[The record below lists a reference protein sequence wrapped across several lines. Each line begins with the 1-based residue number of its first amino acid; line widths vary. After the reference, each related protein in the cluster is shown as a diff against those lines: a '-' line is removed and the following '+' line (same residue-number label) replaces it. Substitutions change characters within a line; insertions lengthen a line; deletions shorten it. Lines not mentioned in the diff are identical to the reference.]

1 MKISIAIPAYEYSG
15 NGWFFLSYLIN
26 SVIEQDYT
34 DIEIVISDQSKTND
48 IKSIAIEY
56 SKHIDINYINNPLSG
71 MGCNFNNAVKHC
83 TGDLIKIM
91 CLDDYFVDSNALSK
105 IANHMKSNANVGW
118 LINGCI
124 HAQSMNKFYDRM
136 IPYYHEKIHLGAN
149 TISSP
154 SVLTMRNKDY
164 FDEKLVML
172 LDCEMYKRLYIKYGA
187 PFVLEDPLICNRM
200 HPAQAQKHNNEIVE
214 EEKKYCIMKYGE

>member
-1 MKISIAIPAYEYSG
+1 
-15 NGWFFLSYLIN
+15 
-26 SVIEQDYT
+26 
-34 DIEIVISDQSKTND
+34 
-48 IKSIAIEY
+48 
-56 SKHIDINYINNPLSG
+56 
-71 MGCNFNNAVKHC
+71 
-83 TGDLIKIM
+83 
-91 CLDDYFVDSNALSK
+91 
-105 IANHMKSNANVGW
+105 MKSNANVGW